1 MHQVSPIVI
10 ERQMSLLKA
19 IVRTRGKMAELPVR
33 PQFESV
39 TSTRSTHVR
48 VFLSNHHDTIY
59 PLYSTYNS
67 SELLTIQIKITRK
80 RRTTTT
86 MSLLSS
92 TLTTVS
98 NHLKPHK
105 AEAVQRIRM
114 NTLCLLATLVL
125 SYLLPVPSIFSAVRA
140 LLSSSQNQ
148 RWSAEWAW
156 EWIGVLGAFLLICG
170 LFFCSFS
177 PDRAESCVH
186 HGLQH
191 SGSFICY

>member
-1 MHQVSPIVI
+1 
-10 ERQMSLLKA
+10 MSLLKA
-19 IVRTRGKMAELPVR
+19 IVRTRGKTAELPVR

-59 PLYSTYNS
+59 PLYSYLQFLT
-67 SELLTIQIKITRK
+67 ELLTIQITITRK
-80 RRTTTT
+80 QRTTTT

-156 EWIGVLGAFLLICG
+156 EWIGVLGAFLLIRG
-170 LFFCSFS
+170 LFSLIFS
-177 PDRAESCVH
+177 
-186 HGLQH
+186 
-191 SGSFICY
+191 